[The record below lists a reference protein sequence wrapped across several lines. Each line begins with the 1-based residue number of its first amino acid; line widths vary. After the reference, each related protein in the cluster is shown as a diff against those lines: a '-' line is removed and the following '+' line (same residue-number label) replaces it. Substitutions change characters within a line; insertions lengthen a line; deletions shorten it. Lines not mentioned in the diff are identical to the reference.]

1 MGIIALAFVVLGIVE
16 VGIAVVGIAVV
27 DSPEEVVQLEDKL
40 MVAYLV

>member
-1 MGIIALAFVVLGIVE
+1 MGIVLAFIVLGITG

-27 DSPEEVVQLEDKL
+27 DSPEEVVQLEEKL